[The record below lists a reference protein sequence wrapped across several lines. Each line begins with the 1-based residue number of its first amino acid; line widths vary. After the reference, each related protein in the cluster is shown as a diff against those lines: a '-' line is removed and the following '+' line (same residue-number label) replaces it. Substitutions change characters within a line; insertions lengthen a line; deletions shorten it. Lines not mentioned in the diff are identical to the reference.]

1 MQRAQRRR
9 SYRDAELNG
18 LQVSVDNLQV
28 TREDFGQALSEVR
41 PSFGASLDDLDR
53 RDTPEI
59 RPRCGRAVL
68 EVWSRW
74 ARAGVHVAGSSR
86 TAALYRS
93 CRRATAYR

>member
-1 MQRAQRRR
+1 MHLTWRHR
-9 SYRDAELNG
+9 SHRGPVLNG

-93 CRRATAYR
+93 CRRAAAHL